1 MRYTKI
7 KKKRSL
13 VKDSQSRE
21 KADMYTN
28 CYVGK
33 VLEQAQEMVR
43 RAWGRGFGNTEN
55 GSTRRVRE
63 LIF

>member
-1 MRYTKI
+1 M
-7 KKKRSL
+7 